1 MSPTRISGVVAAAI
15 CTTALVAGCG
25 SQSTPPA
32 AANAAAA
39 NAATANAATTPP
51 APENP
56 YAALAKLPDW
66 SGVWDPTFMA
76 RPPAGQARP
85 APPKLTPAYAAQY
98 EKYLEKNRTT
108 PGINF
113 VSSVA
118 SCVPPGVPQ
127 SMQEPYPIEFL
138 FTPGRVTILI
148 ETDSLVR
155 RIYTDGS
162 AAPADP
168 DPSYQGTS
176 VGHWEGDTLV
186 VETSAILPETSPLN
200 GINGHSDKFHV
211 TERMRLVEPD
221 VLAITTTRVDP
232 AVFTEPYTT
241 TAYYR
246 RHRDWKIMEYVC
258 QQNNHDA
265 LDAHGN
271 PAFSLSHK
279 RGE

>member
-1 MSPTRISGVVAAAI
+1 MIRSLMAAARAAAI
-15 CTTALVAGCG
+15 GAVILLAGHGAQSAEPATAAP
-25 SQSTPPA
+25 PPA
-32 AANAAAA
+32 A
-39 NAATANAATTPP
+39 PD
-51 APENP
+51 
-56 YAALAKLPDW
+56 YASLAKLPDW
-66 SGVWDPTFMA
+66 SGVWDPLFA
-76 RPPAGQARP
+76 PRPTPGQARP
-85 APPKLTPAYAAQY
+85 APPKLTPAYASQY
-98 EKYLEKNRTT
+98 AKYQAKNRST

-113 VSSVA
+113 VSTVA

-148 ETDSLVR
+148 ETDSIVR

-162 AAPADP
+162 APSDP

-186 VETSAILPETSPLN
+186 VETSAILPETSAVN
-200 GINGHSDKFHV
+200 GVNGHSDKLHV
-211 TERMRLVEPD
+211 TERIRLKEPD
-221 VLAITTTRVDP
+221 VLEITTTRVDP
-232 AVFTEPYTT
+232 AVFVEPYTT

-265 LDAHGN
+265 LDEHGN
-271 PAFSLSHK
+271 PAFSLKHNP
-279 RGE
+279 GE

>member
-1 MSPTRISGVVAAAI
+1 MKRTLRF
-15 CTTALVAGCG
+15 GCG
-25 SQSTPPA
+25 LTAACVMALASACGAPRAQAPA
-32 AANAAAA
+32 TNAV
-39 NAATANAATTPP
+39 ATNTSPARP

-66 SGVWDPTFMA
+66 SGAWDPLGA
-76 RPPAGQARP
+76 RPPPGQARP

-98 EKYLEKNRTT
+98 AKYLAKNRTT

-148 ETDSLVR
+148 ETDSMVR

-162 AAPADP
+162 PPPEDP

-211 TERMRLVEPD
+211 TERMRLIAPD

-232 AVFTEPYTT
+232 AVFVEPYTT

-279 RGE
+279 PQE

>member
-1 MSPTRISGVVAAAI
+1 MRRLSKPMAMPAALWAIAVLSGCSPSGTQATTPVAA
-15 CTTALVAGCG
+15 
-25 SQSTPPA
+25 TP
-32 AANAAAA
+32 
-39 NAATANAATTPP
+39 PP
-51 APENP
+51 APESP

-66 SGVWDPTFMA
+66 SGVWEPSFM
-76 RPPAGQARP
+76 RPPPGQGPP

-98 EKYLEKNRTT
+98 ERFQQKNRST

-148 ETDSLVR
+148 ETYSLIR

-162 AAPADP
+162 PPPAEP

-186 VETSAILPETSPLN
+186 VETSAILPETSVLN
-200 GINGHSDKFHV
+200 GVNGHSDKLHL
-211 TERMRLVEPD
+211 TERIHLVDPD
-221 VLAITTTRVDP
+221 TLEITTTRADA
-232 AVFTEPYTT
+232 AVFIEPYTT
-241 TAYYR
+241 TSHYR

-265 LDAHGN
+265 LDEHGN
-271 PAFSLSHK
+271 AAFSLK
-279 RGE
+279 KKPGE

>member
-1 MSPTRISGVVAAAI
+1 MSPTLIFRSGLAAI
-15 CTTALVAGCG
+15 CAMTLVSGC
-25 SQSTPPA
+25 SSREAQS
-32 AANAAAA
+32 
-39 NAATANAATTPP
+39 ATASAAPAKPP
-51 APENP
+51 PENP

-66 SGVWDPTFMA
+66 SGVWDPLGA
-76 RPPAGQARP
+76 RPPPGAPRP
-85 APPKLTPAYAAQY
+85 TPPKLTPAYAAQY
-98 EKYLEKNRTT
+98 AKYLAKNRTT

-148 ETDSLVR
+148 ETDHLVR
-155 RIYTDGS
+155 RIYTDGT
-162 AAPADP
+162 PLPEDP

-176 VGHWEGDTLV
+176 VGHWEGATLV
-186 VETSAILPETSPLN
+186 VETSGILPETSPLN

-211 TERMRLVEPD
+211 TERIRLVEPD

-232 AVFTEPYTT
+232 TVFIEPYTT

-246 RHRDWKIMEYVC
+246 RHRDWRIMEYVC
-258 QQNNHDA
+258 EQNNHDA

-279 RGE
+279 SEE

>member
-1 MSPTRISGVVAAAI
+1 MSRIPPSVTGPAALFA
-15 CTTALVAGCG
+15 AVLLSGCG
-25 SQSTPPA
+25 SQSTQPVA
-32 AANAAAA
+32 QSSA
-39 NAATANAATTPP
+39 PP
-51 APENP
+51 APAKENP

-66 SGVWDPTFMA
+66 SGVWDPAFGP
-76 RPPAGQARP
+76 RPGAGQRRPGPP

-98 EKYLEKNRTT
+98 AKFQQKNRST

-113 VSSVA
+113 VSAVA

-148 ETDSLVR
+148 ETYSIVR
-155 RIYTDGS
+155 RIYTGGS
-162 AAPADP
+162 APPEDP
-168 DPSYQGTS
+168 DPTYQGTS

-221 VLAITTTRVDP
+221 LLEITTTRVDP
-232 AVFTEPYTT
+232 AVFVEPYTT
-241 TAYYR
+241 TSYYQ

-265 LDAHGN
+265 LDAQGR
-271 PAFSLSHK
+271 PAFSLKHK
-279 RGE
+279 AGE